1 MIRNETDIAIIG
13 AGLGGCIAALALA
26 PHYSVTLIDKNAN
39 PPPRVG
45 ESLPPAAKRILSKL
59 GLVDIL
65 NQGHVISHGMAS
77 YWGSEQVQMFDNL
90 RNPDGMG
97 WHVDRQILEQALRE
111 AAKERG
117 VNCCWPCELKS
128 SELLSSEDKNE
139 QWRLSLIAGASS
151 VESGEE
157 SVELQDRTLKA
168 NIVIDATGRH
178 CTFTR
183 QQGIRRQQQDKLVSV
198 WMTYCTSD
206 KKQMSS
212 IHPTPDGWWYCA
224 PIPQLPRSSEIRIA
238 DGYAGIPRVMS
249 YQTDSDLL
257 DKALTRSTANST
269 AQSTEAML
277 NSAKAVPSLVA
288 ELASI
293 DVATISHHGLVAANS
308 SKLVNAQGNNWFAV
322 GDAAMSFDP
331 LSSQGMFNAMASAMQ
346 LCDLILEMGIDSEA
360 AISDIANEFNLQL
373 EQIWQHYEGHKRYY
387 YAQEK
392 RWIDQP
398 FWQRRMA

>member
-26 PHYSVTLIDKNAN
+26 PHYSVTLIDKNAS

-97 WHVDRQILEQALRE
+97 WHVDRQVLEQALRE

-117 VNCCWPCELKS
+117 VKCCWPF
-128 SELLSSEDKNE
+128 ELLSSKLA
-139 QWRLSLIAGASS
+139 LSDSESAHWQLTLSS
-151 VESGEE
+151 EKAHSTP
-157 SVELQDRTLKA
+157 DIPLKA
-168 NIVIDATGRH
+168 KVVIDATGRH

-269 AQSTEAML
+269 AQSTEALL

-308 SKLVNAQGNNWFAV
+308 SKLTNSQNKRWFAI